1 MGFDDCYQL
10 GYIQKTHG
18 LKGAVSILL
27 DADYPEDYLEM
38 ESVLINQNGQLVPF
52 FISSLSI
59 QGSNGLMTLED
70 IDSLDAAK
78 GLCGMELW
86 LPLNNLPQLEEDQY
100 YYHDLPGYEIV
111 EDGRKIG
118 VVENVYSM
126 PNCDLLAMQYEGYE
140 VLIPIQDE
148 VVLNVEKATKT
159 IFVKLPDGLIDIYTS
174 TNEN

>member
-1 MGFDDCYQL
+1 M
-10 GYIQKTHG
+10 
-18 LKGAVSILL
+18 L

-38 ESVLINQNGQLVPF
+38 ESVLINQNGQLVTF

-86 LPLNNLPQLEEDQY
+86 LPLNNLPELEEDQY
-100 YYHDLPGYEIV
+100 YFHDLPGYEIV

-126 PNCDLLAMQYEGYE
+126 PNCDLLAMQYEGHE

-174 TNEN
+174 TNAN

>member
-1 MGFDDCYQL
+1 M
-10 GYIQKTHG
+10 
-18 LKGAVSILL
+18 L

-38 ESVLINQNGQLVPF
+38 ESVLINQNGQLVTF

-126 PNCDLLAMQYEGYE
+126 PNCDLLAMQYEGHE

-174 TNEN
+174 TNAN

>member
-1 MGFDDCYQL
+1 M
-10 GYIQKTHG
+10 
-18 LKGAVSILL
+18 L

-126 PNCDLLAMQYEGYE
+126 PNCDLLAMQYEGHE